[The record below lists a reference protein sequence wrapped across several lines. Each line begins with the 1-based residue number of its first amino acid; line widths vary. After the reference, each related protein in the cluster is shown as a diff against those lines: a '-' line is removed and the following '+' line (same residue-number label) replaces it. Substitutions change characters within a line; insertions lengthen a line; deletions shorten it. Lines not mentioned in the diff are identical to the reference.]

1 MINKVIL
8 IGRMTKDCELRIT
21 QNGKYVATFT
31 LAVNRSFQSGDG
43 QDTDFINCVCY
54 GKMADNLN
62 EYTSKG
68 SLIAVEGRI
77 NTRSYDNAHGKKV
90 YVTEVICNSIE
101 YLDTRKK
108 EENQVKQDDFYNIG
122 EEDIQF

>member
-8 IGRMTKDCELRIT
+8 IGRMTKDCELRMT
-21 QNGKYVATFT
+21 QNGKSVASFT
-31 LAVNRSFQSGDG
+31 LAVNRSFQSNDG
-43 QDTDFINCVCY
+43 QDADFINCVCY

-77 NTRSYDNAHGKKV
+77 NTRSYDNSHGQKV
-90 YVTEVICNSIE
+90 YVTEIICNSIE

-108 EENQVKQDDFYNIG
+108 EENQIKQDDFYNIG
-122 EEDIQF
+122 EEDI

>member
-21 QNGKYVATFT
+21 QNGKSVASFT
-31 LAVNRSFQSGDG
+31 LAVNRSFQSNDG
-43 QDTDFINCVCY
+43 QDADFINCVCY

-77 NTRSYDNAHGKKV
+77 NTRSYDNSHGQKV
-90 YVTEVICNSIE
+90 YVTEIICNSIE

-108 EENQVKQDDFYNIG
+108 EENQIPKDEFYNIR